1 MSLSHNLLKLYV
13 YLFSYRIF
21 DKDDDGLLTVE
32 ELRKIMSSLGDRMT
46 SRDIDIMVKEADT
59 DNDGFINCKG
69 NISWQVYG

>member
-1 MSLSHNLLKLYV
+1 MSLSHNLLKLYL
-13 YLFSYRIF
+13 YLFSCRIF

-69 NISWQVYG
+69 NINWQV

>member
-1 MSLSHNLLKLYV
+1 MSLSHHSRDLYV
-13 YLFSYRIF
+13 YLFYYRIF

-46 SRDIDIMVKEADT
+46 SKDIDIMVKEADT

-69 NISWQVYG
+69 NISWQV